1 MVVIRKKK
9 KKLIPH
15 DLFPIDNKI
24 SKNYGI
30 SYYKH
35 LYPDKDY
42 TDDDIDNC
50 VEEIDTLREHFK
62 ATIIEI
68 LYKFWF
74 DIAFKLGIYQDGN
87 IIRDNK
93 SLLKAFFEMDN
104 RFDLNKMYVLLYLVF
119 DWLKKFQN
127 DILLIIQRKHN
138 IEVMETPK
146 IANVRT
152 GKNCIHLLIT
162 RQITNERQTIN
173 ERLKAAINIQCFISR
188 DLKQERKNNP
198 GKEIKSEKRDI
209 KCIHPYM
216 IRGDFVSNL
225 SLYCVNIYVSHLMN
239 IIFCLK
245 MVRLYYKCY
254 NNYINGLI
262 IL

>member
-24 SKNYGI
+24 TTDYGK

-35 LYPDKDY
+35 LYPNKDY

-62 ATIIEI
+62 ATIIETI
-68 LYKFWF
+68 YKFWF
-74 DIAFKLGIYQDGN
+74 DIAFKLGIYYDGN

-119 DWLKKFQN
+119 DWLKNYQN
-127 DILLIIQRKHN
+127 NIVNLIQNKHN
-138 IEVMETPK
+138 IEVMLPPK
-146 IANVRT
+146 LHTYALVKI
-152 GKNCIHLLIT
+152 
-162 RQITNERQTIN
+162 
-173 ERLKAAINIQCFISR
+173 
-188 DLKQERKNNP
+188 
-198 GKEIKSEKRDI
+198 
-209 KCIHPYM
+209 
-216 IRGDFVSNL
+216 VS
-225 SLYCVNIYVSHLMN
+225 IY
-239 IIFCLK
+239 
-245 MVRLYYKCY
+245 
-254 NNYINGLI
+254 
-262 IL
+262 